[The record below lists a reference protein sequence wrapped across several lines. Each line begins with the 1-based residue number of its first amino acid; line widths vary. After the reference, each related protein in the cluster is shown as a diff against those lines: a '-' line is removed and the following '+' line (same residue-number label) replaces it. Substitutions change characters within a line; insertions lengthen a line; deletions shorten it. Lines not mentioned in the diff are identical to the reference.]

1 MRLICAHLED
11 YLVSLVEI
19 SLQVLSHYLPL
30 LVSPHAL
37 MVEHVLHHVKIL
49 LVIGL
54 SGSGPCCET

>member
-1 MRLICAHLED
+1 MWLIRAHLKD
-11 YLVSLVEI
+11 DLIPFVEI

-37 MVEHVLHHVKIL
+37 MVQHIFHHVQIL
-49 LVIGL
+49 LVVGL